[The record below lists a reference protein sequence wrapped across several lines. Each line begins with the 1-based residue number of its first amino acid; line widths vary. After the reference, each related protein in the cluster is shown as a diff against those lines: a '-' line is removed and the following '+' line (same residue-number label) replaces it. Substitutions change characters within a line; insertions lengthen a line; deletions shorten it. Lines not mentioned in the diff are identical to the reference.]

1 MKNPATL
8 TGPRFIFHVGAGKT
22 GTSSIQFTLREGLER
37 LAAAGVWYLGLMLE
51 HAPVKHFPWQ
61 VFGGP
66 EAFHQLSEEEGME
79 QLKLVLDDTVARA
92 RAAKVHTLIWSSE
105 SFFDRNKKAVAPL
118 QALIADGVDVQVL
131 AYVRRHDAWA
141 RSAYSQWALKHKT
154 NPGPLMPFAEWVKR
168 RPPLF
173 APTLGRFADDFP
185 GRLRVRNFDAADDVV
200 ADFLAQCD
208 LDHLGLRPITENTTP
223 DDTEMLMRALFNDGI
238 RERALPM
245 LFNRVIGRHTR
256 FDLRPAEYLADLVP
270 DEGQLAQVL
279 ADSSDDRATVDAVLQ
294 AQGQPPIDD
303 GPLAPK
309 SIRVDESR
317 LLFALAKLSVLQMR
331 RIDNLE
337 NRLKKIEQRDAVEE

>member
-1 MKNPATL
+1 MTTH
-8 TGPRFIFHVGAGKT
+8 TGPRFIFHIGAGKT
-22 GTSSIQFTLREGLER
+22 GTSSIQFTLRESLDR

-51 HAPVKHFPWQ
+51 HAPVKHYPWQ

-66 EAFHQLSEEEGME
+66 DAFHQLTEEEGAR
-79 QLKLVLDDTVARA
+79 QLKTVLDDTIARA

-105 SFFDRNKKAVAPL
+105 SFFDRSSKTVAPL
-118 QALIADGVDVQVL
+118 KGLIADGVDVQVM
-131 AYVRRHDAWA
+131 AYVRRHDAWV

-154 NPGPLMPFAEWVKR
+154 NVGPLMPFAEWIKR

-200 ADFLAQCD
+200 VDFLAQVD
-208 LDHLGLRPITENTTP
+208 LAGMNLRIVTENTTP

-238 RERALPM
+238 REKALPM
-245 LFNRVIGRHTR
+245 LFNRVVGRHTA
-256 FDLRPAEYLADLVP
+256 FDQRPADVLAALVP
-270 DEGQLAQVL
+270 DEEQLAQVL
-279 ADSSDDRATVDAVLQ
+279 ADASDDRAAVDAVLQ

-303 GPLAPK
+303 SPLAPK
-309 SIRVDESR
+309 PIRVDESR
-317 LLFALAKLSVLQMR
+317 LVFALARLAVLQMR